1 MDEHSVLPPYLS
13 CAVGVKTDPLLLAT
27 NNCYDCDSALLDS
40 VQYEAARLVT
50 GAIKG
55 TSSARLYKEL
65 AWESLSIRRKL
76 HILSHFYKIVK
87 NLAPHYLSELLPK
100 LSSERTHYR
109 LRSSENF
116 TQFSCR
122 TSRFQKSFFPSA
134 ITGWNSLDLD
144 VRNSVSLPTFKAKL
158 RSSLFSHS
166 YNKLFDF
173 SFSRRA
179 SIYHT
184 RLRLGFSSL
193 REYLYK
199 INRCASPCCECGLD
213 YESVKHFFL
222 FCPRY
227 AAQRNLLLTS
237 AARIL
242 SETWSSSSDARKI
255 NFFLFGAK
263 SVNYDINCTLFREVQ
278 TFIINTNRFSMA
290 TV

>member
-1 MDEHSVLPPYLS
+1 M
-13 CAVGVKTDPLLLAT
+13 
-27 NNCYDCDSALLDS
+27 
-40 VQYEAARLVT
+40 AARGFIRKTMFLQNLV
-50 GAIKG
+50 
-55 TSSARLYKEL
+55 
-65 AWESLSIRRKL
+65 
-76 HILSHFYKIVK
+76 SH
-87 NLAPHYLSELLPK
+87 L
-100 LSSERTHYR
+100 RYR
-109 LRSSENF
+109 LF
-116 TQFSCR
+116 L
-122 TSRFQKSFFPSA
+122 PSK
-134 ITGWNSLDLD
+134 ISI
-144 VRNSVSLPTFKAKL
+144 SVSLSTFKAKL
-158 RSSLFSHS
+158 RSSLFPHS

-199 INRCASPCCECGLD
+199 INRCASPYCECGLD

-227 AAQRNLLLTS
+227 ATQRNLLLTS

-242 SETWSSSSDARKI
+242 GEMWSSSSDARKI
-255 NFFLFGAK
+255 NFFLFGVK

-278 TFIINTNRFSMA
+278 NFIINTNRFSMA